1 MALFGKHLQHF
12 RSLVIINTA
21 IDRRITQMEENDNIL
36 KSDNPEE
43 SPVNAGFMALVPE
56 DAPEGPPERKTS
68 DELIEAMFSAATSGS
83 ESDDVP
89 ETRLMPDAEEEPY
102 SGSRLMPDAEAA
114 ADTEN
119 EADMKEEA
127 DTEEEPYYGS
137 EEDFTA
143 YSD

>member
-68 DELIEAMFSAATSGS
+68 DELIEAMFSAATGGS

-89 ETRLMPDAEEEPY
+89 ETRLMPDAE
-102 SGSRLMPDAEAA
+102 AA

-119 EADMKEEA
+119 EVDMKEEA

-137 EEDFTA
+137 DEDYTA